1 MKTLTWQKPGQQ
13 NVAQELIKIIINYVA
28 ELRFSTLRVVCPVTT
43 SDVSDFTVGG
53 YTFEVG
59 GKNKSQKQVH
69 DVENVYVVKDDI
81 EYGMRNVVPLW
92 AFGFLY

>member
-1 MKTLTWQKPGQQ
+1 M
-13 NVAQELIKIIINYVA
+13 IINTINTDVIF
-28 ELRFSTLRVVCPVTT
+28 ETFFFSALRVVCPVTT
-43 SDVSDFTVGG
+43 SNVSDFTIGG

-92 AFGFLY
+92 AFAYFYA

>member
-1 MKTLTWQKPGQQ
+1 M
-13 NVAQELIKIIINYVA
+13 
-28 ELRFSTLRVVCPVTT
+28 RVVCPVTT
-43 SDVSDFTVGG
+43 SEVADFTVGG

-69 DVENVYVVKDDI
+69 DVENAYVVKDDI

-92 AFGFLY
+92 AILVFYIEIICIFVRCELKQIEI

>member
-1 MKTLTWQKPGQQ
+1 MRFLTIHRILVMCAK
-13 NVAQELIKIIINYVA
+13 
-28 ELRFSTLRVVCPVTT
+28 RFFFSALRVVCPVTT
-43 SDVSDFTVGG
+43 SNVSDFTIGG

-69 DVENVYVVKDDI
+69 DVENAYVVKDDI

-92 AFGFLY
+92 AFAYFYA